1 MTMKSGTYRNAY
13 PAAAATQ
20 SPAERLRTGD
30 LHRGWRA
37 EIAARD
43 PSGEAREEKRG
54 DGEHD
59 REHTAKRPVAGLQEL
74 LLDDVADQ
82 AVFRAAQD
90 VGDGE
95 NAERGNEHQRRA
107 GVHARERKRKGDAPE
122 ALPGIGAEVLRR
134 IEQRLI
140 VLLQIRIKG

>member
-1 MTMKSGTYRNAY
+1 MTMTSGAYRNAY
-13 PAAAATQ
+13 PAAAAIQ
-20 SPAERLRTGD
+20 SPAGRLGTGG
-30 LHRGWRA
+30 LHRGRRA
-37 EIAARD
+37 EVAARD
-43 PSGEAREEKRG
+43 PCRDARERQRG

-59 REHTAKRPVAGLQEL
+59 REHAAERPVARLQEL
-74 LLDDVADQ
+74 LLDDVAYQ

-95 NAERGNEHQRRA
+95 NAERGNEYERRA

-122 ALPGIGAEVLRR
+122 TLPGIGAEVLRR